1 MAVVTLGPYGDGLG
15 AEGCGGRG
23 AAIISTWPGR
33 ELLFGAERR
42 FVLGLVT
49 ILSKLEIK
57 TYGLIMGRTLETGTV
72 LQNLVQYN
80 VEK

>member
-1 MAVVTLGPYGDGLG
+1 MVVVTLGPYGDGLR
-15 AEGCGGRG
+15 AEGCGGWG
-23 AAIISTWPGR
+23 AAIISTWTGR

-42 FVLGLVT
+42 FVLGMVT